1 MLTLH
6 LRKVRDSR
14 WQGLLH
20 TFFVTCIRVRFALN
34 NYSYFEQGRIHD
46 CSCRGRL
53 GRGGN
58 DLGRGSNDLGRGSN
72 DLGRG
77 MLNYKLFNP

>member
-1 MLTLH
+1 M
-6 LRKVRDSR
+6 KK
-14 WQGLLH
+14 
-20 TFFVTCIRVRFALN
+20 
-34 NYSYFEQGRIHD
+34 QGRIHD

-53 GRGGN
+53 GRGSN

-77 MLNYKLFNP
+77 MLKYKFFNP